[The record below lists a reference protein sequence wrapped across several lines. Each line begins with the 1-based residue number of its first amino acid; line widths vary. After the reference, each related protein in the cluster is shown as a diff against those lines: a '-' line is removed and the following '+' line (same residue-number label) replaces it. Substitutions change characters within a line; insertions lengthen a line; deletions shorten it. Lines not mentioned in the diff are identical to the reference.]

1 MHRDVESLLSRS
13 ARSRLP
19 FARQV
24 ALYLDPFSLFKDA
37 SRGAALEKHRARA
50 YNRALRWV
58 LLPYMRRWLFIAACC
73 FLCIAPTEAL
83 AAQAPFFI
91 LPAAAFG
98 MAFAIAVAVV
108 ACAGAVYLL
117 LGDRG

>member
-1 MHRDVESLLSRS
+1 MYRDVESLLSRS

-19 FARQV
+19 FSRQLG
-24 ALYLDPFSLFKDA
+24 LYLDPFSLFKDA
-37 SRGAALEKHRARA
+37 SRGAAQEKHRALA

-58 LLPYMRRWLFIAACC
+58 LLLYMRRWLFIAACC
-73 FLCIAPTEAL
+73 FLCVSPTEAL

-98 MAFAIAVAVV
+98 IAFAVAVAV
-108 ACAGAVYLL
+108 LACAGGVYLL
-117 LGDRG
+117 LGARD

>member
-1 MHRDVESLLSRS
+1 VYRDVESLLGLS

-19 FARQV
+19 FSRQV
-24 ALYLDPFSLFKDA
+24 ALYLDPFSFFKDA
-37 SRGAALEKHRARA
+37 SRGPALEKDRALA
-50 YNRALRWV
+50 YNRAVRWV
-58 LLPYMRRWLFIAACC
+58 LLPYIRRWLFIAACC

-83 AAQAPFFI
+83 AAQAPLLI

-117 LGDRG
+117 LGAPD